1 MVQITKQRTA
11 CTKENI
17 FSIYHMIQ
25 FNSIQCRS
33 LVTQKTRVPPD
44 TAATWGHYKIHR
56 NYENQKVDCV
66 HPGSKKNYLL
76 FSDVAVYFKYR
87 AKQSSVIA
95 YEKNQGK
102 AYHKQFTDDVQN
114 DYNSGVSENRS

>member
-33 LVTQKTRVPPD
+33 LVTQRKPGFHLTQPQPGAITKYID
-44 TAATWGHYKIHR
+44 
-56 NYENQKVDCV
+56 ENQKVDCV